1 MPLPLL
7 AQEQQATLPP
17 DLNEGRPTSLL
28 SFVNDAARLEATLNQ
43 MLRWTVDYRTDP
55 QIRAVSDSIVQAVPG
70 KAYLQQCAAVQDW
83 VRNNIRYNMDVYDTE
98 TLQTPVYTLQ
108 RMQGDCD
115 DHALL
120 VGTLLQAAGHPVR
133 YTAIASQAPG
143 LYDHVFAETLVGRR
157 WMSVET
163 TENVPLGWWP
173 DFVFSRKTRT
183 V

>member
-1 MPLPLL
+1 MPLSLL
-7 AQEQQATLPP
+7 RPQGEAIPP
-17 DLNEGRPTSLL
+17 DLSEGAHSSLL
-28 SFVNDAARLEATLNQ
+28 SFANDDARLLATLNQ
-43 MLRWTVDYRTDP
+43 MVRWSADYRTNE
-55 QIRAVSDSIVQAVPG
+55 QIRMLSDSIVRNVPG
-70 KAYLQQCAAVQDW
+70 KAYLQQAAAVQDW
-83 VRNNIRYNMDVYDTE
+83 VRANIRYNMDVYDVE

-120 VGTLLQAAGHPVR
+120 VGTLLLAAGHPVR

-143 LYDHVFAETLVGRR
+143 AYDHVFAETLVGRQ

-173 DFVFSRKTRT
+173 DFVFSKRTRT